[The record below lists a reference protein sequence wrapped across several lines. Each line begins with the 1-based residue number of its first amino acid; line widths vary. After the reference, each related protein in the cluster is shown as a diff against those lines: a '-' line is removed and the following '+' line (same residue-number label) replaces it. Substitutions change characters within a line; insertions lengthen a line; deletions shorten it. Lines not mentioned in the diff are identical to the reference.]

1 MTRMNTLIGC
11 RISALSAD
19 AGEMIPL
26 LPLAGKRAQGVLQS
40 LPLGGIVNQRKGFP
54 PREFK
59 QFAIAQR
66 IGDVEAQVPS
76 LARAEKL
83 SRTAE
88 LEIGFSDLES
98 IGCAHPGLRPR
109 LRGGETPN
117 RRRDAAPRLCASRWA
132 CVPAAAH

>member
-11 RISALSAD
+11 RISVFSAD
-19 AGEMIPL
+19 ASEMIPL
-26 LPLAGKRAQGVLQS
+26 LPLAGKRAQGLLQG

-98 IGCAHPGLRPR
+98 IGCAHHGLEPR
-109 LRGGETPN
+109 AGFVGHPCR
-117 RRRDAAPRLCASRWA
+117 C
-132 CVPAAAH
+132 H